1 MRKLRNEE
9 LNRISV
15 NEFKEAKKT
24 PIIIVLDNI
33 RSLNNVGS
41 AFRTADA
48 FRLEAIYL
56 CGITAKPPHREI
68 HKTAL
73 GATES
78 MNWKYFQETKEAII
92 ELKNLDYEI
101 IGVEQV
107 DNSISLN
114 KFHVNTEMKYAL
126 VFGNEV
132 KGIDTQIIDLCD
144 KFIEIPQIGTK
155 HSLNITVSLGITV
168 WDLYSKLTNSTLKL
182 Y

>member
-15 NEFKEAKKT
+15 KEFKEADKT

-41 AFRTADA
+41 AFRTSDA

-78 MNWKYFQETKEAII
+78 MNWKYFEETKKAIT
-92 ELKNLDYEI
+92 ELKDSGYEI
-101 IGVEQV
+101 IGIEQV
-107 DNSISLN
+107 DNSIPLN
-114 KFHVNTEMKYAL
+114 KFQVNPETKYAL
-126 VFGNEV
+126 IFGNEV

-168 WDLYSKLTNSTLKL
+168 WDLYSKLIITP
-182 Y
+182 